1 VQKSAATINKVCRV
15 LGMIIFVRFFQ
26 IRLDVLKQKQESS
39 ANRFIVKSS
48 QDKARERRQ
57 YTQYGKRAQRRMA

>member
-1 VQKSAATINKVCRV
+1 
-15 LGMIIFVRFFQ
+15 MIIFVRFFQ
-26 IRLDVLKQKQESS
+26 IRQDVLKQKQESS